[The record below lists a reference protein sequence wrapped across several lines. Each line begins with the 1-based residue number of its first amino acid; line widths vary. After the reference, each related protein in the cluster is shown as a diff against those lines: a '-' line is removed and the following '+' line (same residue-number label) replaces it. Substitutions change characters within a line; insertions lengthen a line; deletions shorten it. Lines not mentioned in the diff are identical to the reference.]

1 MRRSSVD
8 GIPFQG
14 CGPQVAAEVHPP
26 HSGPLDSVA
35 PRHDRIRPADGI
47 DRENH
52 RESRGEERTEDHG
65 RWLRKVL

>member
-1 MRRSSVD
+1 MWRRRSPLD

-14 CGPQVAAEVHPP
+14 CGRQVAGDVHKP

-47 DRENH
+47 DGENQ
-52 RESRGEERTEDHG
+52 RESRGEEGAEDHE
-65 RWLRKVL
+65 R